1 MSTKKYAVTATCRVE
16 CTVEVEATSPEEA
29 RNIARGELES
39 NHISEWSFVDGL
51 NLTSWSE
58 EGSGQENYL

>member
-29 RNIARGELES
+29 MSIARGELES

-58 EGSGQENYL
+58 EGSDQENYL

>member
-29 RNIARGELES
+29 RNIARGELET
-39 NHISEWSFVDGL
+39 NPISEWSFVDGL

-58 EGSGQENYL
+58 EGNGQENYL

>member
-29 RNIARGELES
+29 MSIARGELEG
-39 NHISEWSFVDGL
+39 NDISEWSFVDGL
-51 NLTSWSE
+51 NLTSWAE
-58 EGSGQENYL
+58 EGRDREHYL